1 MSNTI
6 KLKESSL
13 YSTLDEFGREL
24 LDYSMN
30 RTQGYSKFQMENF
43 VINPAITNYRKMD
56 QVMLEIES
64 RTQVERTIVME
75 IKTNKIKIDMLKE
88 DIESFEGRKGNKHLL
103 EIELERL
110 EYDLVVNT
118 KRHKQAFMELETLIS
133 IVSDNFETTEEVV
146 SMLEDDIE
154 EKEEKYWVTRM
165 AKQAAM
171 DMVSSGR
178 IGVGNM
184 DAIAGMPEDKQVETL
199 AVALQYNQRLNDGM
213 SQINSNVLEGLHT
226 NEGSLPKFDVPSIT
240 DKLLVKLDDE

>member
-1 MSNTI
+1 
-6 KLKESSL
+6 
-13 YSTLDEFGREL
+13 
-24 LDYSMN
+24 
-30 RTQGYSKFQMENF
+30 
-43 VINPAITNYRKMD
+43 
-56 QVMLEIES
+56 
-64 RTQVERTIVME
+64 
-75 IKTNKIKIDMLKE
+75 
-88 DIESFEGRKGNKHLL
+88 
-103 EIELERL
+103 
-110 EYDLVVNT
+110 VVNT